1 MTSFLIQTILSTFL
15 LLQQPNQLHP
25 FFVSVTEIEHN
36 AKDKTLEVSCK
47 IFTDDFDKTLR
58 MHHAER
64 IDLLSP
70 AQKGTMTKF
79 VQGYIQQH
87 LKISVNGRPMGL
99 QFIGYEQQQEA
110 IISYFEVPAVDNAS
124 KIQVT
129 DNLLYEYSVQQIG
142 IIHAIVNGERKSV
155 RLNNPEQT
163 ASFNF

>member
-1 MTSFLIQTILSTFL
+1 MTSFLIQTILSAFL
-15 LLQQPNQLHP
+15 FVQPLNQLHP

-36 AKDKTLEVSCK
+36 AKEKTLEVSCK
-47 IFTDDFDKTLR
+47 IFTDDFEKTLR

-64 IDLLSP
+64 IDLLNP
-70 AQKGTMTKF
+70 AQKNNMSKF

-87 LKISVNGRPMGL
+87 LKIAVNDRPVTM

-110 IISYFEVPAVDNAS
+110 IISYFEVTGIEKAG

-129 DNLLYEYSVQQIG
+129 DNLLYEYSLQQLG

-163 ASFNF
+163 ASFTF